1 MSPMNTSDVGRAF
14 WSKRA
19 ATGSSVHS
27 SGDKLFSYATVI
39 LQRLP
44 NGQTIGN
51 ATKYSTTTS
60 KHQSQTGVRMATHT
74 VTGVPRGVTDLRPYL
89 KKKR

>member
-1 MSPMNTSDVGRAF
+1 MDTSGVGRAF
-14 WSKRA
+14 WSGRA
-19 ATGSSVHS
+19 AVGSSVHS
-27 SGDKLFSYATVI
+27 SGDKLFSYGTVI
-39 LQRLP
+39 LQRLA
-44 NGQTIGN
+44 NGRTIGN

-60 KHQSQTGVRMATHT
+60 KHQSQVNVRMATYT